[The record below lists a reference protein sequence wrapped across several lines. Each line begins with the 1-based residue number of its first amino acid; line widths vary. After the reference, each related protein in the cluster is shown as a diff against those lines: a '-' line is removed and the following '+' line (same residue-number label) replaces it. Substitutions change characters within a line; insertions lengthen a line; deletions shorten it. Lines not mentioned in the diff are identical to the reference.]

1 MKKQASF
8 QCYFFLRTII
18 FVCLSSLCMISPI
31 AHGIIYSNLQTQNDH
46 FARFIHFTTQDG
58 LCSNQI
64 LDIAQ
69 DKFGKIWFAT
79 QNGLTCFDG
88 FHYNIYRNNIEQS
101 NSISDNTITALTI
114 DSDGNLWAGTQDG
127 LNKFDYT
134 TRTFTRYYTDKQQK
148 NSLRSNHIK
157 ALYADKEGFL
167 WIESAGG
174 FLSRLNLK
182 TQEWN
187 HVSHTSLPT
196 EGNYFYHHIFED
208 SNHNIWVGGRLTH
221 IALIPGKEMKAIRH
235 PIQNKD
241 EVYFDPGCFVE
252 TAGKELLCSNYEGA
266 LGCYNPD
273 SGFFHT
279 ILQIPV
285 GATSA
290 VRDDDGKI
298 WIGGDL
304 RGLIR
309 IDFENQ
315 IYHNFQNN
323 PQDNNTLLSNNVS
336 CLYKDR
342 DGNIWIGTDKGVS
355 MYAHKYNSIRHYRKI
370 PDANS
375 PVSDHITALL
385 QDHNGLI
392 WVGTESEG
400 VDTFS
405 LEKGQFGNLTY
416 NLLTKDLSPAT
427 FEREKQT
434 LKQYFRHG
442 VIQAPSSDNESVF
455 DNYRSF
461 KNTPLQFA
469 NLNENNISALYE
481 DKASKIYI
489 GLWSHIGF
497 NIYDKANRTFNR
509 YALWSRKPDYLY
521 PPLIGNP
528 FGANWYTGF
537 LEDSHS
543 RFWCV
548 TWECFGLNLF
558 DRQQG
563 KFLPKHYARNSFP
576 RANCWIYNSGFDSK
590 AERLYLA
597 GTRYYGYY
605 DLKKQ
610 DFVQIGGTLPPNYPN
625 RDIYEHYFQYCKG
638 ELINLPPHF
647 REINMLYDKKRHIWL
662 TGHNFVARHT
672 LETQQV
678 EILLQFDKEVRFTM
692 SPSQNT
698 ESIYLGKNNELYLL
712 NGKYAILK
720 GKIPHDIKVM
730 HLDRKNEL
738 WMGTDS
744 GLFIY
749 NPLFDKILPF
759 SSRVD
764 SFPKIT
770 ALSGDSSGNLYIG
783 TSSGVICL
791 KNKKQTGFYPLNSTQ
806 ENSLPGHH
814 IYHINCEQPGFLWI
828 STNEG
833 LARLHL
839 GTKEMTVFTHDE
851 MNPNSIPSSLV
862 VYTFFGPDGNLWVS
876 TSAGMA
882 ICNMN
887 NQAFT
892 DMSVP
897 DSSSLSSRLASCII
911 EDKRGN
917 IWLGTTEKGINVLNI
932 RTDKIKHYPFHPWNT
947 TGIPNNTI
955 NCLFEDSRGH
965 IWVGTEKGLCQYNS
979 PEDNFTRIKG
989 LSDYIIKSIQEDS
1002 RQYLWV
1008 ATGNG
1013 LFCLTADGEI
1023 FRRFGKQHGFQDDE
1037 FTSASC
1043 RLRNGSLLFGGM
1055 HGFNLFDPS
1064 DFTEQVMPSPILFS
1078 NFKVKDKVCQ
1088 TDIAPAGKIDLS
1100 YKENSFSIDFCALD
1114 FVDGPHLKYRYR
1126 LSGFDKNAI
1135 QTVPPFLNAK
1145 YTNIPPGDYT
1155 FEVEVCNRFGEWKN
1169 RQTFCFIHISTPWY
1183 RQFWFICLLIAF
1195 LGTSIYMLIRYRERK
1210 LRLNGIRLE
1219 KLIAKRTQAL
1229 SEAIDSKN
1237 KFFSIISHDLKN
1249 PIQSLQLVAH
1259 NLYQRFDQMQ
1269 DVEKRT
1275 ILRIIDE
1282 TSGQTKM
1289 LLDNLLLWELSQQE
1303 ILLPNYKKTELSKV
1317 TDTVM
1322 QTCLLT
1328 ANKKNI
1334 RLINRIPPGIWVLTD
1349 SNMLETILHN
1359 LTGNAI
1365 KYSYPDSQI
1374 EINSQQDNNKIVVMV
1389 TDHGIGISEEN
1400 QSNLF
1405 RPENKLQ
1412 TKGTSQEQGNG
1423 LGLIIVQE
1431 LLSKMGETIQVN
1443 SSPGRGSIFTFTLQ
1457 KYSGT

>member
-315 IYHNFQNN
+315 IYHNFPNN

-392 WVGTESEG
+392 WVGTE
-400 VDTFS
+400 
-405 LEKGQFGNLTY
+405 
-416 NLLTKDLSPAT
+416 
-427 FEREKQT
+427 
-434 LKQYFRHG
+434 
-442 VIQAPSSDNESVF
+442 
-455 DNYRSF
+455 
-461 KNTPLQFA
+461 
-469 NLNENNISALYE
+469 
-481 DKASKIYI
+481 
-489 GLWSHIGF
+489 
-497 NIYDKANRTFNR
+497 
-509 YALWSRKPDYLY
+509 
-521 PPLIGNP
+521 
-528 FGANWYTGF
+528 
-537 LEDSHS
+537 
-543 RFWCV
+543 
-548 TWECFGLNLF
+548 
-558 DRQQG
+558 
-563 KFLPKHYARNSFP
+563 
-576 RANCWIYNSGFDSK
+576 
-590 AERLYLA
+590 
-597 GTRYYGYY
+597 
-605 DLKKQ
+605 
-610 DFVQIGGTLPPNYPN
+610 
-625 RDIYEHYFQYCKG
+625 
-638 ELINLPPHF
+638 
-647 REINMLYDKKRHIWL
+647 
-662 TGHNFVARHT
+662 
-672 LETQQV
+672 
-678 EILLQFDKEVRFTM
+678 
-692 SPSQNT
+692 
-698 ESIYLGKNNELYLL
+698 
-712 NGKYAILK
+712 
-720 GKIPHDIKVM
+720 
-730 HLDRKNEL
+730 
-738 WMGTDS
+738 
-744 GLFIY
+744 
-749 NPLFDKILPF
+749 
-759 SSRVD
+759 
-764 SFPKIT
+764 
-770 ALSGDSSGNLYIG
+770 
-783 TSSGVICL
+783 
-791 KNKKQTGFYPLNSTQ
+791 
-806 ENSLPGHH
+806 
-814 IYHINCEQPGFLWI
+814 
-828 STNEG
+828 
-833 LARLHL
+833 
-839 GTKEMTVFTHDE
+839 
-851 MNPNSIPSSLV
+851 
-862 VYTFFGPDGNLWVS
+862 
-876 TSAGMA
+876 
-882 ICNMN
+882 
-887 NQAFT
+887 
-892 DMSVP
+892 
-897 DSSSLSSRLASCII
+897 
-911 EDKRGN
+911 
-917 IWLGTTEKGINVLNI
+917 
-932 RTDKIKHYPFHPWNT
+932 
-947 TGIPNNTI
+947 
-955 NCLFEDSRGH
+955 
-965 IWVGTEKGLCQYNS
+965 KGLCQYNS

-1013 LFCLTADGEI
+1013 LFCLTSDGEI

-1135 QTVPPFLNAK
+1135 QTIPPFLNAK

-1275 ILRIIDE
+1275 IIRIIDE

-1349 SNMLETILHN
+1349 SNMLETILRN

>member
-208 SNHNIWVGGRLTH
+208 SNHNIWVDGRLTH

-392 WVGTESEG
+392 WVGTE
-400 VDTFS
+400 
-405 LEKGQFGNLTY
+405 
-416 NLLTKDLSPAT
+416 
-427 FEREKQT
+427 
-434 LKQYFRHG
+434 
-442 VIQAPSSDNESVF
+442 
-455 DNYRSF
+455 
-461 KNTPLQFA
+461 
-469 NLNENNISALYE
+469 
-481 DKASKIYI
+481 
-489 GLWSHIGF
+489 
-497 NIYDKANRTFNR
+497 
-509 YALWSRKPDYLY
+509 
-521 PPLIGNP
+521 
-528 FGANWYTGF
+528 
-537 LEDSHS
+537 
-543 RFWCV
+543 
-548 TWECFGLNLF
+548 
-558 DRQQG
+558 
-563 KFLPKHYARNSFP
+563 
-576 RANCWIYNSGFDSK
+576 
-590 AERLYLA
+590 
-597 GTRYYGYY
+597 
-605 DLKKQ
+605 
-610 DFVQIGGTLPPNYPN
+610 
-625 RDIYEHYFQYCKG
+625 
-638 ELINLPPHF
+638 
-647 REINMLYDKKRHIWL
+647 
-662 TGHNFVARHT
+662 
-672 LETQQV
+672 
-678 EILLQFDKEVRFTM
+678 
-692 SPSQNT
+692 
-698 ESIYLGKNNELYLL
+698 
-712 NGKYAILK
+712 
-720 GKIPHDIKVM
+720 
-730 HLDRKNEL
+730 
-738 WMGTDS
+738 
-744 GLFIY
+744 
-749 NPLFDKILPF
+749 
-759 SSRVD
+759 
-764 SFPKIT
+764 
-770 ALSGDSSGNLYIG
+770 
-783 TSSGVICL
+783 
-791 KNKKQTGFYPLNSTQ
+791 
-806 ENSLPGHH
+806 
-814 IYHINCEQPGFLWI
+814 
-828 STNEG
+828 
-833 LARLHL
+833 
-839 GTKEMTVFTHDE
+839 
-851 MNPNSIPSSLV
+851 
-862 VYTFFGPDGNLWVS
+862 
-876 TSAGMA
+876 
-882 ICNMN
+882 
-887 NQAFT
+887 
-892 DMSVP
+892 
-897 DSSSLSSRLASCII
+897 
-911 EDKRGN
+911 
-917 IWLGTTEKGINVLNI
+917 
-932 RTDKIKHYPFHPWNT
+932 
-947 TGIPNNTI
+947 
-955 NCLFEDSRGH
+955 
-965 IWVGTEKGLCQYNS
+965 KGLCQYNS

-1013 LFCLTADGEI
+1013 LFCLTSDGEI

-1088 TDIAPAGKIDLS
+1088 TDIAPAGKFDLS

-1135 QTVPPFLNAK
+1135 QTIPPFLNAK

-1275 ILRIIDE
+1275 IIRIIDE

-1349 SNMLETILHN
+1349 SNMLETILRN

>member
-392 WVGTESEG
+392 WVGTE
-400 VDTFS
+400 
-405 LEKGQFGNLTY
+405 
-416 NLLTKDLSPAT
+416 
-427 FEREKQT
+427 
-434 LKQYFRHG
+434 
-442 VIQAPSSDNESVF
+442 
-455 DNYRSF
+455 
-461 KNTPLQFA
+461 
-469 NLNENNISALYE
+469 
-481 DKASKIYI
+481 
-489 GLWSHIGF
+489 
-497 NIYDKANRTFNR
+497 
-509 YALWSRKPDYLY
+509 
-521 PPLIGNP
+521 
-528 FGANWYTGF
+528 
-537 LEDSHS
+537 
-543 RFWCV
+543 
-548 TWECFGLNLF
+548 
-558 DRQQG
+558 
-563 KFLPKHYARNSFP
+563 
-576 RANCWIYNSGFDSK
+576 
-590 AERLYLA
+590 
-597 GTRYYGYY
+597 
-605 DLKKQ
+605 
-610 DFVQIGGTLPPNYPN
+610 
-625 RDIYEHYFQYCKG
+625 
-638 ELINLPPHF
+638 
-647 REINMLYDKKRHIWL
+647 
-662 TGHNFVARHT
+662 
-672 LETQQV
+672 
-678 EILLQFDKEVRFTM
+678 
-692 SPSQNT
+692 
-698 ESIYLGKNNELYLL
+698 
-712 NGKYAILK
+712 
-720 GKIPHDIKVM
+720 
-730 HLDRKNEL
+730 
-738 WMGTDS
+738 
-744 GLFIY
+744 
-749 NPLFDKILPF
+749 
-759 SSRVD
+759 
-764 SFPKIT
+764 
-770 ALSGDSSGNLYIG
+770 
-783 TSSGVICL
+783 
-791 KNKKQTGFYPLNSTQ
+791 
-806 ENSLPGHH
+806 
-814 IYHINCEQPGFLWI
+814 
-828 STNEG
+828 
-833 LARLHL
+833 
-839 GTKEMTVFTHDE
+839 
-851 MNPNSIPSSLV
+851 
-862 VYTFFGPDGNLWVS
+862 
-876 TSAGMA
+876 
-882 ICNMN
+882 
-887 NQAFT
+887 
-892 DMSVP
+892 
-897 DSSSLSSRLASCII
+897 
-911 EDKRGN
+911 
-917 IWLGTTEKGINVLNI
+917 
-932 RTDKIKHYPFHPWNT
+932 
-947 TGIPNNTI
+947 
-955 NCLFEDSRGH
+955 
-965 IWVGTEKGLCQYNS
+965 KGLCQYNS

-1135 QTVPPFLNAK
+1135 QTIPPFLNAK

-1275 ILRIIDE
+1275 IIRIIDE

-1349 SNMLETILHN
+1349 SNMLETILRN

>member
-392 WVGTESEG
+392 WVGTE
-400 VDTFS
+400 
-405 LEKGQFGNLTY
+405 
-416 NLLTKDLSPAT
+416 
-427 FEREKQT
+427 
-434 LKQYFRHG
+434 
-442 VIQAPSSDNESVF
+442 
-455 DNYRSF
+455 
-461 KNTPLQFA
+461 
-469 NLNENNISALYE
+469 
-481 DKASKIYI
+481 
-489 GLWSHIGF
+489 
-497 NIYDKANRTFNR
+497 
-509 YALWSRKPDYLY
+509 
-521 PPLIGNP
+521 
-528 FGANWYTGF
+528 
-537 LEDSHS
+537 
-543 RFWCV
+543 
-548 TWECFGLNLF
+548 
-558 DRQQG
+558 
-563 KFLPKHYARNSFP
+563 
-576 RANCWIYNSGFDSK
+576 
-590 AERLYLA
+590 
-597 GTRYYGYY
+597 
-605 DLKKQ
+605 
-610 DFVQIGGTLPPNYPN
+610 
-625 RDIYEHYFQYCKG
+625 
-638 ELINLPPHF
+638 
-647 REINMLYDKKRHIWL
+647 
-662 TGHNFVARHT
+662 
-672 LETQQV
+672 
-678 EILLQFDKEVRFTM
+678 
-692 SPSQNT
+692 
-698 ESIYLGKNNELYLL
+698 
-712 NGKYAILK
+712 
-720 GKIPHDIKVM
+720 
-730 HLDRKNEL
+730 
-738 WMGTDS
+738 
-744 GLFIY
+744 
-749 NPLFDKILPF
+749 
-759 SSRVD
+759 
-764 SFPKIT
+764 
-770 ALSGDSSGNLYIG
+770 
-783 TSSGVICL
+783 
-791 KNKKQTGFYPLNSTQ
+791 
-806 ENSLPGHH
+806 
-814 IYHINCEQPGFLWI
+814 
-828 STNEG
+828 
-833 LARLHL
+833 
-839 GTKEMTVFTHDE
+839 
-851 MNPNSIPSSLV
+851 
-862 VYTFFGPDGNLWVS
+862 
-876 TSAGMA
+876 
-882 ICNMN
+882 
-887 NQAFT
+887 
-892 DMSVP
+892 
-897 DSSSLSSRLASCII
+897 
-911 EDKRGN
+911 
-917 IWLGTTEKGINVLNI
+917 
-932 RTDKIKHYPFHPWNT
+932 
-947 TGIPNNTI
+947 
-955 NCLFEDSRGH
+955 
-965 IWVGTEKGLCQYNS
+965 KGLCQYNS

-1013 LFCLTADGEI
+1013 LFCLTSDGEI

-1135 QTVPPFLNAK
+1135 QTIPPFLNAK

-1275 ILRIIDE
+1275 IIRIIDE

-1349 SNMLETILHN
+1349 SNMLETILRN